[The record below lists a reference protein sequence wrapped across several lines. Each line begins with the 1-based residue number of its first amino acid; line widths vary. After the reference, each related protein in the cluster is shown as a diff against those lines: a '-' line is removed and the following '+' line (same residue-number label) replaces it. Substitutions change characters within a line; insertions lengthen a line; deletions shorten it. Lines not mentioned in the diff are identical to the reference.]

1 MVQKVIETGVD
12 KLMLLVQQEKEIS
25 MQDASLKLGVSL
37 EVVRQWAYSMEE
49 EGTLNIEYRFAKEYL
64 VLKTSSKKETTERE
78 QSFIKE
84 KNLFL
89 ENVQGT
95 LQSIENEIAN
105 LQKLKEQY
113 NQLRET
119 LNVDLAD
126 LQKDFETIRKYQEEE
141 RLVNKELLA
150 NHEEFL
156 SKIQGIEKQMG
167 LEKENF
173 EQVATK
179 LKEQTTQV
187 SVLKQNL
194 DKIRTEEAYLKD
206 ALERLSLLKDQP
218 LSTVT
223 SFSDANAKQKN
234 A

>member
-12 KLMLLVQQEKEIS
+12 KLMSLVQQNKEIS

-49 EGTLNIEYRFAKEYL
+49 EGTLTIQYRLAKEYL
-64 VLKTSSKKETTERE
+64 VLRTSTKEETTKRE

-95 LQSIENEIAN
+95 LQSIENEITN
-105 LQKLKEQY
+105 IQKLKEQY
-113 NQLRET
+113 NQLRDT
-119 LNVDLAD
+119 LNFDLAD

-141 RLVNKELLA
+141 RLVNKELLT

-156 SKIQGIEKQMG
+156 TKIQAIEKQIG

-173 EQVATK
+173 EQVASK
-179 LKEQTTQV
+179 MKEQTTQV

-194 DKIRTEEAYLKD
+194 DKIRVEESYLKD
-206 ALERLSLLKDQP
+206 ALERLSLLKDEP
-218 LSTVT
+218 LSSMT
-223 SFSDANAKQKN
+223 SFSDTNAKQKN
-234 A
+234 T